1 MPGNGRH
8 SQTLEDTVRRHF
20 GYALVTGSLLLILA
34 LDGRNEAR
42 AQQYCAQYNDGTSD
56 CKIPTLAECEQSVAG
71 VGGSCVPDTT
81 AQAGEGTP
89 QRLFPRLIPSQQPPN
104 QDWMP
109 PPPR

>member
-1 MPGNGRH
+1 
-8 SQTLEDTVRRHF
+8 LEDTVRRHF

-81 AQAGEGTP
+81 AQAEEGTP